1 MFDLS
6 NRLVT
11 LRKKERKTQQDV
23 AHYVG
28 VSTAAVSKWETNQS
42 YPDLSVLPKLATYF
56 NCSIDDLLGY
66 EPQMSKEHIQQLYMR
81 LANDFQQKPFDEVYA
96 EIQNIIKEYYACFPL
111 LMQISVLLLN
121 YTQLAGERT
130 KEILSLAESL
140 CIRIQQQSSDL
151 RLLQLCRSL
160 QAQIALIKN
169 EPQQVI
175 ALFGEEVEA
184 YAGNDLVLAS
194 AYLQLQQGDKAEETY
209 QTSLFQKIVSNVF
222 ILSNYLQMQLQDE
235 ERFQETV
242 ERGFGLIRL
251 FQLDTLHINSCISM
265 YIGAAQGYTIQGRM
279 DAAFEALQ
287 RYLHVIEQTP
297 FPITLHGDDYFNKV
311 DEWLLRELDLGQTM
325 PRDEASL
332 RQSLLDIVEKN
343 PMFEP
348 LKQDA
353 RYQVLV
359 SNLTHMLGVNA

>member
-140 CIRIQQQSSDL
+140 CIRIQQQ
-151 RLLQLCRSL
+151 
-160 QAQIALIKN
+160 
-169 EPQQVI
+169 
-175 ALFGEEVEA
+175 
-184 YAGNDLVLAS
+184 
-194 AYLQLQQGDKAEETY
+194 
-209 QTSLFQKIVSNVF
+209 
-222 ILSNYLQMQLQDE
+222 
-235 ERFQETV
+235 
-242 ERGFGLIRL
+242 
-251 FQLDTLHINSCISM
+251 
-265 YIGAAQGYTIQGRM
+265 
-279 DAAFEALQ
+279 
-287 RYLHVIEQTP
+287 
-297 FPITLHGDDYFNKV
+297 
-311 DEWLLRELDLGQTM
+311 
-325 PRDEASL
+325 
-332 RQSLLDIVEKN
+332 
-343 PMFEP
+343 
-348 LKQDA
+348 
-353 RYQVLV
+353 
-359 SNLTHMLGVNA
+359 